1 MAVLGLC
8 FLGQA
13 LACAGAE
20 ISLTLE
26 ESLRRALENNRSLRL
41 LEASVMSSDLGIAES
56 QTEFALRLQPGGNWS
71 ASDEGDEVGLGLTAA
86 KKHPLGTE
94 WQVGGQWGRVGYDT
108 TSDVYRASVQVEV
121 TQPLL
126 RRLGRLVNEEGVV
139 QARSG
144 AKAARRDL
152 ELRRT
157 DLVVQAVEGHEELL
171 QLQRQIE
178 FDQQALKRADQLL
191 RLTAARE
198 RQGRATRVD
207 VLRVDLQHGEAQSRL
222 NRSRERLASARAD
235 FAELMGLAP
244 EDQVTAVES
253 PLLDVASPS
262 LDQAVGTAL
271 SNRLDYAQVLDDC
284 RDAERGVRIA
294 RRYLLP
300 DLNLV
305 TRYTQ
310 SGESERASGVAD
322 HPDDQWFVGLT
333 VDSELRSTKE
343 RLAVARA
350 RLTEATARQTA
361 EIVEAALRRQVQQA
375 LLALDRARLEVQV
388 ARRNLVLA
396 GNRYR
401 LARRMFEIG
410 KGDNFSVTDAESALL
425 DAQNRLLQTQ
435 ADVSIATYRLL
446 RALGTLLES
455 PEDLRPRALGTGA
468 A

>member
-350 RLTEATARQTA
+350 RLTEASLIRRF
-361 EIVEAALRRQVQQA
+361 VEL
-375 LLALDRARLEVQV
+375 
-388 ARRNLVLA
+388 
-396 GNRYR
+396 
-401 LARRMFEIG
+401 
-410 KGDNFSVTDAESALL
+410 K
-425 DAQNRLLQTQ
+425 
-435 ADVSIATYRLL
+435 
-446 RALGTLLES
+446 
-455 PEDLRPRALGTGA
+455 
-468 A
+468 